1 MYSKF
6 SLDFNAAQ
14 ELRAGLEVNC
24 GLIGKEVEK
33 YFENTK
39 RTDGLRTKLVRNQLY
54 CSVATSRHK
63 HSVLERP
70 RIKS

>member
-24 GLIGKEVEK
+24 GLIGKEVENILK
-33 YFENTK
+33 TQN
-39 RTDGLRTKLVRNQLY
+39 VPM
-54 CSVATSRHK
+54 V
-63 HSVLERP
+63 
-70 RIKS
+70 